1 MNSLDKTDQVIINLK
16 VISMLTEGQRLCW
29 RNNNFSVYPAGWSQA
44 VYRWMFGESRW
55 VNMEEV
61 KTVVNDAIRIL
72 GTYINMVQHAYT
84 PGVTDRYT
92 FAVPTPQTSLGF
104 VLTMARELETACRG
118 LLALKA
124 TYAGDQLITATFE
137 LLIERTSLEIEKA
150 SEVIRAF
157 TARDT
162 PPVATPTPPVV
173 TPTRGEAPATRI
185 EEEPSTS
192 AADGGGGGLVAST
205 LLSVGT
211 FSPRLHFNASQR
223 PSPAARAGVVERSSL
238 VSRAYDDIDSDD
250 DANANGDEESED
262 EEDDEDPNVA

>member
-104 VLTMARELETACRG
+104 VHTMARELQTACTG

-150 SEVIRAF
+150 SEVIRTYARHSPSENVAAGHTTTTTT
-157 TARDT
+157 TAVTGDAPT
-162 PPVATPTPPVV
+162 THGNAVA
-173 TPTRGEAPATRI
+173 
-185 EEEPSTS
+185 
-192 AADGGGGGLVAST
+192 
-205 LLSVGT
+205 T
-211 FSPRLHFNASQR
+211 FSPQLHFNASPPPPPEPQLG
-223 PSPAARAGVVERSSL
+223 RASLFPRSSL
-238 VSRAYDDIDSDD
+238 VSRTYDDDVDRD
-250 DANANGDEESED
+250 DEE
-262 EEDDEDPNVA
+262 EEDDDDDDENEVDL

>member
-162 PPVATPTPPVV
+162 PTPPVAAPAP
-173 TPTRGEAPATRI
+173 TPTRSEAPTTRI
-185 EEEPSTS
+185 EQEPSTS
-192 AADGGGGGLVAST
+192 AAGGGGGGLVSST

-223 PSPAARAGVVERSSL
+223 PSPAARAGAVERSSL

-250 DANANGDEESED
+250 DTNGNGEGESED
-262 EEDDEDPNVA
+262 EGDDEDPNVS